1 MNYGILLRS
10 LPQYIL
16 LIIQLV
22 GLIYLYINTEKMAKD
37 PNGEPYYKNNVIASV
52 LVSIPLLVALL
63 ITFSIIPMSYF
74 IISER
79 TSIN

>member
-1 MNYGILLRS
+1 
-10 LPQYIL
+10 
-16 LIIQLV
+16 
-22 GLIYLYINTEKMAKD
+22 MAKD
-37 PNGEPYYKNNVIASV
+37 PNAEPYYKNNVIASV

-79 TSIN
+79 TVLSRN